1 MKTTK
6 LVIGILMIVLAAF
19 ILFQSMFAGVGN
31 AIEGNNHTSGT
42 SGVLVA
48 LLYIVMGIVY
58 LATRKARKLGGD
70 IANLILSILLLIIGL
85 SSIGNYSDLQIWS
98 WLGFIIGVCFFV
110 WHLLANRK
118 VAA

>member
-58 LATRKARKLGGD
+58 LATRKARTLAGKTPVQYR
-70 IANLILSILLLIIGL
+70 NL
-85 SSIGNYSDLQIWS
+85 SDQL
-98 WLGFIIGVCFFV
+98 
-110 WHLLANRK
+110 
-118 VAA
+118 VA